1 MKRGPTYGR
10 QSHMNPDSPRH
21 AERSPCSRGDAEG
34 VISMQAGANDRCRGA
49 RRAPAVP
56 LLGHP
61 V

>member
-1 MKRGPTYGR
+1 MAG